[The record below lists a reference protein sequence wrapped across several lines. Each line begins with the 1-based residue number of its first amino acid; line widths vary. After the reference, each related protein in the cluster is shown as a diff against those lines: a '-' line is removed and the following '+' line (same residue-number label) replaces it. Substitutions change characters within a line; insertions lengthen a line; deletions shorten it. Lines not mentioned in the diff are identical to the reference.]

1 MPLLTTTIGA
11 YPKPDYVTVQD
22 WFRHGGPGTGNPT
35 GGASAQPAEAGG
47 EAEEAFDRATREA
60 VADQTGAGIDI
71 PTDGEIRRE
80 NYIYYQCRHMAGFD
94 FARLTEKAMRAGA
107 WTAIVPAVTGPVTA
121 GEPFL
126 PRDFRI
132 AQAATD
138 KPVKITVPGP
148 LTITDSIADEHY
160 GDERKLGAAL
170 AVALNAEIR
179 ALADAGCH
187 WIQIDEP
194 LFARYPGKAVD
205 FGIENLER
213 CFHGVPEHVTRV
225 MHMCCGYPERL
236 DQDDYLKADVGAYF
250 TLADAL
256 EKSSTVQAVS
266 IEDAH
271 RPNDLALLDRF
282 RHIKVIF
289 GVVAIA
295 ATRIEEVEEIRARL
309 ADALGHIDADR
320 LIAAP
325 DCGLGMLSRETTI
338 AKLRNLC
345 AAAQSLG

>member
-11 YPKPDYVTVQD
+11 YPKPDYVTVHD
-22 WFRHGGPGTGNPT
+22 WSRSGPGDPT
-35 GGASAQPAEAGG
+35 GGDSAAPAQAGSA
-47 EAEEAFDRATREA
+47 AEEAFDRATREVIA
-60 VADQTGAGIDI
+60 EQIDAGVDI

-80 NYIYYQCRHMAGFD
+80 HYIYYQCRHMAGFD
-94 FARLTEKAMRAGA
+94 FARLTEKVMRTGA
-107 WTAIVPAVTGPVTA
+107 WTANVPTVTGPVAA

-179 ALADAGCH
+179 ALAEAGCH

-194 LFARYPGKAVD
+194 LFARFPGKAVD

-225 MHMCCGYPERL
+225 MHMCCGYPNHL
-236 DQDDYLKADVGAYF
+236 DQDDYLKADPAAYF

-256 EKSSTVQAVS
+256 EKSSTMQVVS

-271 RPNDLALLDRF
+271 RYNDLALLDRF
-282 RHIKVIF
+282 KHIKVIF
-289 GVVAIA
+289 GAVAIA
-295 ATRIEEVEEIRARL
+295 ATRIEEVEEIRERL
-309 ADALGHIDADR
+309 AAALEHIDADR

-325 DCGLGMLSRETTI
+325 DCGLAKLPRETAV

-345 AAAQSLG
+345 AAARSLG